1 MVRKKAIDDAEMFPG
16 SSQPEKEERV
26 DTPPPVFKQYDPRTL
41 KPHQKNSAI
50 YGEEE
55 DVTELI
61 ELIRMSGWV
70 KPLVITPTGT
80 IISGHQRCKAVLA
93 LGWESIMVEVRELA
107 DELAELEALLLENAS
122 RLKSTEQKVR
132 EGEAWK
138 EVETF
143 KANLRQKAS
152 LKVGNHTPVQKN
164 FTERE
169 RGQSRN
175 HIAKRVGL
183 GSGPTYEKAAKV
195 VEVIDKD
202 TLNGDLVTA
211 QCLRKVLNEKSVH
224 AAYSLAKK
232 PPPERQALAELLVNG
247 KAKSIK
253 QAVEMINQNNS
264 EDSSNADSSDPSQ
277 PSFAGFSIG
286 DWVEISE
293 KAHEQNLI
301 YVGQRGRVEQL
312 LAAEKQISVS
322 FEGLADKIRFEP
334 CELCLL
340 VRSAPQNPVRIGDIV
355 FIHIERH
362 EAASPEQRRWNGFWG
377 KVTKIGEMG
386 SVSIDVGS
394 ESLQLF
400 PRDLKPLDVPSGEL
414 LQVVERVLHLRRLKL
429 DEMEQNMLD
438 WLQRREWC
446 TPHQLIHLEN
456 IEKLYPGHSNR
467 APSSNGKSNGH
478 HPGYSSYEPQ
488 MNIYPR

>member
-1 MVRKKAIDDAEMFPG
+1 MAWKDDVKTSSG
-16 SSQPEKEERV
+16 SNQLGKEFRESN
-26 DTPPPVFKQYDPRTL
+26 PPPVFRHKDPKTL

-50 YGEEE
+50 YGESE

-93 LGWESIMVEVRELA
+93 LGWESIMVEVREFA

-138 EVETF
+138 EVEEK
-143 KANLRQKAS
+143 KARLRMSDAAKALS
-152 LKVGNHTPVQKN
+152 QGVKN
-164 FTERE
+164 FSHPEKGKTCDR
-169 RGQSRN
+169 
-175 HIAKRVGL
+175 IAKRVGI
-183 GSGPTYEKAAKV
+183 GSGCTYQKAAKV
-195 VEVIDKD
+195 VTRSDHEAVLGHKEVAQILLK
-202 TLNGDLVTA
+202 TLNE
-211 QCLRKVLNEKSVH
+211 QSVDAAH
-224 AAYSLAKK
+224 ALLKK
-232 PPPERQALAELLVNG
+232 PPEEMMEIAELITKGIAKSPRQAL
-247 KAKSIK
+247 K
-253 QAVEMINQNNS
+253 MINQNNKTG
-264 EDSSNADSSDPSQ
+264 DNNADSSEPSK
-277 PSFAGFSIG
+277 PSLAGFSIG
-286 DWVEISE
+286 DWVEVNE
-293 KAHEQNLI
+293 NAHARNKI
-301 YVGQRGRVEQL
+301 YVGQRGRVEQV

-340 VRSAPQNPVRIGDIV
+340 VRSAPLWPVRVGDIV
-355 FIHIERH
+355 FVCIERH
-362 EAASPEQRRWNGFWG
+362 EAASPEQKKWNGFWG
-377 KVTKIGEMG
+377 KVTCIGEMG
-386 SVSIDVGS
+386 SLSIDVGS

-400 PRDLKPLDVPSGEL
+400 PRDLKPVDEQSAEL
-414 LQVVERVLHLRRLKL
+414 RQVVERVLHLRRLEL

-456 IEKLYPGHSNR
+456 IEKLYPGPGKRDTST
-467 APSSNGKSNGH
+467 NGKSNGH
-478 HPGYSSYEPQ
+478 HPGYSSAEPQ
-488 MNIYPR
+488 INIYPR